1 MEIAGST
8 SVRNTPS
15 CLQWA
20 KGNSHRKK
28 EGKSAFGRC
37 RVTPGPGDATQA
49 VASCAGEG
57 FTGVGVCGR
66 RSLAAAQPGR
76 LLLPAGTW
84 TPAPP
89 QQGTVAARTSH
100 APASTEARLNAL
112 LGRPP
117 MVCARCPHQGG
128 HLHPPV
134 ETLWFLQCRRRARCP
149 TVSPALPRESLCPAA
164 TSPARLCW
172 PLGEQ
177 NWWSGLTGYIYWNC
191 SWQSSQAGRTRCR
204 DGECPFLSRPQ
215 PQGLNGG
222 K

>member
-1 MEIAGST
+1 M
-8 SVRNTPS
+8 P
-15 CLQWA
+15 
-20 KGNSHRKK
+20 
-28 EGKSAFGRC
+28 
-37 RVTPGPGDATQA
+37 P
-49 VASCAGEG
+49 
-57 FTGVGVCGR
+57 
-66 RSLAAAQPGR
+66 R
-76 LLLPAGTW
+76 LLPLVLEKDLQAWVFVVAEVSLQPSLDASSFPRARGPLP
-84 TPAPP
+84 PP

-164 TSPARLCW
+164 TSPTRLCW

-222 K
+222 E